1 MRATIITVRDGL
13 SCRAAFH
20 DCLTRKELYSNCEE
34 VIRNE
39 YVADDDATITKLKH
53 QESSVESVPFVLNEQ
68 SLIVN
73 EISNQP
79 PQNQLTTNCNLG
91 KNISINNNFYDSSR
105 CIFKT
110 NEYLSRSG
118 LEKEIYNWNNVYARY
133 FDHDV
138 VYGTLGLSAL
148 YAHHFDY
155 RIELSM
161 RRALRHTHLVGVGE
175 IGLDFEIENR
185 PSDDIQIKT
194 FSAQLRIAK
203 EYKLPVVVTSRK
215 SFIATLSC
223 LTSELNNDHPVH
235 WRNFVYGEEELY
247 MLISKMNNVYFG
259 CSLQIFS
266 NKQMQLNIEQIP
278 ISRILPE
285 SVAPHISIK
294 ECPHVYATH
303 PLFVIQVYKYIAHKF
318 NLNIRQAA
326 EQLVENRNDVYL
338 TENNISQS
346 CRATM
351 IYRKNLSSSI
361 KIDEILIKQKQNPDG
376 QRNIVYKDDEQLYE
390 LANDIRIKSENPIII
405 IQFGKLLLLNNDYCH
420 ADYLA
425 RFLFK
430 AKSLK
435 DNPTLLASL
444 TALHHSLCSMDN
456 KNKNYGAAR
465 FQFEESLK
473 IFLSFILH
481 DNQILS
487 ATYNNIGSMY
497 YQDDQHDQ
505 AIIYHKKALQ
515 CQLKSSSPDIEAIA
529 IYSENIGA
537 VYLDQGKH
545 DQALINYKRSLPIL
559 QQSTN
564 YQESLSIAMIYDRIA
579 SIY

>member
-1 MRATIITVRDGL
+1 MSTQQKISSDHKNEISIDIHTVEETSNKKAVNGNTHRTSFTSCARGKGL
-13 SCRAAFH
+13 QIYLSNSFNK
-20 DCLTRKELYSNCEE
+20 RKELYSNSEE

-79 PQNQLTTNCNLG
+79 PQNQLTTNCNLE
-91 KNISINNNFYDSSR
+91 KIFLSITTSN
-105 CIFKT
+105 
-110 NEYLSRSG
+110 
-118 LEKEIYNWNNVYARY
+118 NWNNVYARY

-138 VYGTLGLSAL
+138 VYGNLDLSAL

-185 PSDDIQIKT
+185 PSDDIQIKA

-203 EYKLPVVVTSRK
+203 EYKLSVVVTSRK

-326 EQLVENRNDVYL
+326 EQLVENHRRKFHRNVFDNDLQRNDIYSPE
-338 TENNISQS
+338 TNISQA
-346 CRATM
+346 CQVTM
-351 IYRKNLSSSI
+351 IYKKNLSSSI
-361 KIDEILIKQKQNPDG
+361 KIDEILIKQKQNPNDP
-376 QRNIVYKDDEQLYE
+376 RNIVYKGYLKKGDTFSFKSQRLAQYPFDIKLY
-390 LANDIRIKSENPIII
+390 KW
-405 IQFGKLLLLNNDYCH
+405 
-420 ADYLA
+420 
-425 RFLFK
+425 
-430 AKSLK
+430 
-435 DNPTLLASL
+435 
-444 TALHHSLCSMDN
+444 
-456 KNKNYGAAR
+456 
-465 FQFEESLK
+465 
-473 IFLSFILH
+473 
-481 DNQILS
+481 
-487 ATYNNIGSMY
+487 TY
-497 YQDDQHDQ
+497 
-505 AIIYHKKALQ
+505 
-515 CQLKSSSPDIEAIA
+515 
-529 IYSENIGA
+529 
-537 VYLDQGKH
+537 
-545 DQALINYKRSLPIL
+545 
-559 QQSTN
+559 
-564 YQESLSIAMIYDRIA
+564 
-579 SIY
+579 